1 MLPFA
6 SGIPNLAPNFSQ
18 VVGTAAI
25 SQGGTGQLQR
35 LVHEL
40 T

>member
-25 SQGGTGQLQR
+25 SQGGTGA
-35 LVHEL
+35 
-40 T
+40 TTAAG